1 MPASAD
7 ELLDGRLNVTD
18 SMRDILQLTRDNRL
32 IAFSL
37 FFWGLGDGLFYYIQ
51 PLYLKQ
57 LGADPVAT
65 GTVLSVAAL
74 TAALS
79 LIPAG
84 TIADY
89 FGRRPIVIF
98 GWALGA
104 VGAGLMYLATDLTVF
119 TIGLMIYMGTGF
131 VIAPLNA
138 YISEARGKQSVQRA
152 LTLVS
157 AGFMAGAIVSPT
169 LGGMLASA
177 FGLRSV
183 YGIASVLFVI
193 SCLALV
199 PLSPQPVIRPTIGGT
214 RYGPLLR
221 NKPFLQF
228 LLLYFAALVAIHIGL
243 PFASNFIVDVR
254 SLNANAVGLLGS
266 FNSLGAL
273 ILNIAL
279 GHTMPRRGFLLSLA
293 FMVLWGTLFL
303 GSGDFAILAA
313 AYMLRSGANLAR
325 NMGSAQL
332 GRMVAPSELGLA
344 YGIAET
350 VPATVLTIAPLIAGL
365 LYDRSP
371 ALPFQVSLV
380 ACVAALGLVW
390 WFAPRRDAQTLDA
403 TPVDSI

>member
-1 MPASAD
+1 
-7 ELLDGRLNVTD
+7 
-18 SMRDILQLTRDNRL
+18 MRDILQLTRDNRL

-65 GTVLSVAAL
+65 GTVLSIAAL

-89 FGRRPIVIF
+89 FGRRPVVIF

-183 YGIASVLFVI
+183 YGIACGLFVI

-228 LLLYFAALVAIHIGL
+228 LLLYFAALVAIHL
-243 PFASNFIVDVR
+243 SVPFASNFIVDVHG
-254 SLNANAVGLLGS
+254 LNTDAVGLLGS

-273 ILNIAL
+273 ILNLAL
-279 GHTMPRRGFLLSLA
+279 GHTVPRRGFLLSLA
-293 FMVLWGTLFL
+293 CMVLWGALFL
-303 GSGDFAILAA
+303 WSGDFAILAA
-313 AYMLRSGANLAR
+313 ALFYLHYVRPLPFLLSSVLWFILMVTFWYLLP
-325 NMGSAQL
+325 
-332 GRMVAPSELGLA
+332 RMI
-344 YGIAET
+344 YRRAET
-350 VPATVLTIAPLIAGL
+350 FRDSFRAILTDQSFRIEN
-365 LYDRSP
+365 DRGGRSWEWSAFSSWYESP
-371 ALPFQVSLV
+371 EARRRYS
-380 ACVAALGLVW
+380 
-390 WFAPRRDAQTLDA
+390 APR
-403 TPVDSI
+403 